1 MSSRLGYTTTRVS
14 FSSRSVIILLITEII
29 SSFMC
34 KISWCLI
41 IKEVYFNYG
50 FRVYLG
56 DKFDDL
62 VFTRIGYLIDN
73 HKKILFW
80 IFVKVSFP
88 QQFFK
93 T

>member
-34 KISWCLI
+34 NLLVLDNQR
-41 IKEVYFNYG
+41 VYFNYG

-73 HKKILFW
+73 HKKIYYSGF
-80 IFVKVSFP
+80 S
-88 QQFFK
+88 
-93 T
+93 

>member
-1 MSSRLGYTTTRVS
+1 VQD
-14 FSSRSVIILLITEII
+14 LLV
-29 SSFMC
+29 
-34 KISWCLI
+34 LDNQR
-41 IKEVYFNYG
+41 VYFNYG

-62 VFTRIGYLIDN
+62 VFTRVVILSITI
-73 HKKILFW
+73 KKNIILDFRESV
-80 IFVKVSFP
+80 IP